1 MPAMD
6 DQDTLLE
13 RLDPTTLS
21 RALRQARA
29 DSLALVTPLSSA
41 DRLLSG
47 ALWHLGHTTWFIEH
61 YLLRPF
67 SEGPLVGHPL
77 YDERFARPSPPAPR
91 PDEDAIRAYRQRVDA
106 ALMELLASDE
116 PSRQPQIL
124 ALAERALHH
133 ELRHQETLLEDVL
146 QLYLAD
152 PFHPAYREAPRPTR
166 GPETTAPGWIRHP
179 GGEVWIGHDGDGF
192 AFEDERP
199 RHRRW
204 LPPFQ
209 LADRLVNNGE
219 YLQFI
224 EDGGYRRP
232 ELWLPEGWR
241 HARRHDWRHPGHWF
255 RLDERWWV
263 MTLHGLLPLD
273 PAAPVSHLSYYEA
286 DAYARWAGAR
296 LPDEVEWEAIA
307 AQRPLQG
314 PFRATGPFLPQ
325 TSGDGFFGTLW
336 QWTRSPYAPY
346 PGHRPPAVTTAEFD
360 GRFPP
365 NEAVLRG
372 GACITPRAAFRLT
385 VREHAPVHQRRR
397 FTGLRLARDAH

>member
-1 MPAMD
+1 MNDKHTLVERADPDLLQAALNRARN
-6 DQDTLLE
+6 DTL
-13 RLDPTTLS
+13 
-21 RALRQARA
+21 ALI
-29 DSLALVTPLSSA
+29 TPLSSA
-41 DRLLSG
+41 DRILSG

-67 SEGPLVGHPL
+67 SEGPLVAHPL
-77 YDERFARPSPPAPR
+77 YEVYFAHPSPPAPR
-91 PDEDAIRAYRQRVDA
+91 PDEDAIRAYRQRVDT
-106 ALMELLASDE
+106 ALAELLASSE
-116 PSRQPQIL
+116 VTRQPQIL
-124 ALAERALHH
+124 ALAQRALHH
-133 ELRHQETLLEDVL
+133 ELRHQETLLENVL
-146 QLYLAD
+146 QLYLTD
-152 PFHPAYREAPRPTR
+152 PFHPVYRDPPPVPTSEA
-166 GPETTAPGWIRHP
+166 APLGWISHP

-232 ELWLPEGWR
+232 ELWLTEGWR

-255 RLDERWWV
+255 RLDDRWWV

-273 PAAPVSHLSYYEA
+273 PDAPVSHLSYYEA

-296 LPDEVEWEAIA
+296 LPEEAEWETVA
-307 AQRPLQG
+307 ASRPIQG
-314 PFRATGPFLPQ
+314 QFR
-325 TSGDGFFGTLW
+325 GDGLFMPQPGDGQFFGTLW
-336 QWTRSPYAPY
+336 EWTRSPYAPY
-346 PGHRPPAVTTAEFD
+346 PGHQPPLVATAEFD

-365 NEAVLRG
+365 GEVVLRG

-385 VREHAPVHQRRR
+385 VREHAPVHQRHR
-397 FTGLRLARDAH
+397 FAGLRLARDAH